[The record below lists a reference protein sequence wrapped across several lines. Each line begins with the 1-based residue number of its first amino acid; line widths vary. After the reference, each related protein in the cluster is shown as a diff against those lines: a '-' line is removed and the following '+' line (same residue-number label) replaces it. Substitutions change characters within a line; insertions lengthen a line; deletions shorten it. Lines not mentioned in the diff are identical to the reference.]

1 MRTLFFI
8 LLAANVAF
16 FAWSR
21 YFSPGDAA
29 ADGVLAR
36 GNEPDKLKIVPPA
49 EPVAAPLTPKPA
61 PGAAAGGGCLEWGVF
76 TLADYPRAEKALE
89 PLALGARLVQR
100 RIDETAGWWVFIP
113 PQGSRPAAQKKAAE
127 LKALAVDDYFV
138 VQDEGPYRWALS
150 LGVFRSEEAAQ
161 ARLTALRAQG
171 VRSAQ
176 VGPRETTI
184 SKVWL
189 QVKAVDA
196 GLYARLKEMA
206 RGMDGTELRDCT
218 Q

>member
-21 YFSPGDAA
+21 YFSPADAA

-49 EPVAAPLTPKPA
+49 EPVAVPLTPA

-113 PQGSRPAAQKKAAE
+113 PQGTRQAALKKAVE
-127 LKALAVDDYFV
+127 LKALGVNDYRIMGE
-138 VQDEGPYRWALS
+138 EGDAPWALS
-150 LGVFRSEEAAQ
+150 LGVYRSEQAAL
-161 ARLTALRAQG
+161 ARLTALRDQG
-171 VRSAQ
+171 VRSAL
-176 VGPRETTI
+176 VGPRDTVVPKI
-184 SKVWL
+184 WL
-189 QVKAVDA
+189 QVKGIDSA
-196 GLYARLKEMA
+196 LEARLREIA
-206 RGMDGTELRDCT
+206 RQIEGSELRACP
-218 Q
+218 

>member
-113 PQGSRPAAQKKAAE
+113 PQGTRQAALKKAVE
-127 LKALAVDDYFV
+127 LKALGVNDYRIMGE
-138 VQDEGPYRWALS
+138 EGDAPWALS
-150 LGVFRSEEAAQ
+150 LGVYRSEQAAL
-161 ARLTALRAQG
+161 ARLTALRDQG
-171 VRSAQ
+171 VRSAL
-176 VGPRETTI
+176 VGSRDTVVPKI
-184 SKVWL
+184 WL
-189 QVKAVDA
+189 QVKEIDSA
-196 GLYARLKEMA
+196 LEARLREIA
-206 RGMDGTELRDCT
+206 RQIEGSELRACP
-218 Q
+218 